1 MIKAIVLIVAL
12 LMLGCTEKLVR
23 VMPYEKEYFAQ
34 EIQKKKVSQSKD
46 KNFRVSQNHDTQ
58 KVLYDSYQDIFSG
71 LEAYPDFINQLKMLT
86 EQ

>member
-34 EIQKKKVSQSKD
+34 D
-46 KNFRVSQNHDTQ
+46 KMSLSPLSERAEQEGH
-58 KVLYDSYQDIFSG
+58 IF
-71 LEAYPDFINQLKMLT
+71 LIREASAGGESSFQGGCGCR
-86 EQ
+86 